1 MMSLSLWWQVCV
13 RTLPDAPIIQQLA
26 RLRGLQV
33 ALGLERGH
41 AARRGRGHGLT
52 VDMILGVACGEDARH
67 RGLGRAR
74 DDLYVLVRQE
84 LDLAAEDLRVR
95 LMPDR
100 DEEAVDRTLVERA
113 RLEVLHA
120 HARDL
125 ALADVRDTVDGA
137 VPDELDLGV
146 LEGALL
152 HDLGGAQAVASMDHV
167 DLPPEPREEERF
179 LHGGVAAAHDH
190 DVLVLEEEAVAR
202 GAGRHAPPHELGL
215 RIAPEKLR
223 A

>member
-1 MMSLSLWWQVCV
+1 MASLSF
-13 RTLPDAPIIQQLA
+13 RASTFAPILSAVAHMIQQLA
-26 RLRGLQV
+26 RQRGLQV

-41 AARRGRGHGLT
+41 AARGGRGYGLT
-52 VDMILGVACGEDARH
+52 VDMVLGVAGSEDARH

-74 DDLYVLVRQE
+74 DDLDVLVGQE

-125 ALADVRDTVDGA
+125 ALADVGDAVDGA

-152 HDLGGAQAVASMDHV
+152 HDLGGT
-167 DLPPEPREEERF
+167 E
-179 LHGGVAAAHDH
+179 
-190 DVLVLEEEAVAR
+190 
-202 GAGRHAPPHELGL
+202 
-215 RIAPEKLR
+215 
-223 A
+223 

>member
-74 DDLYVLVRQE
+74 DDLDVLVRQE

-113 RLEVLHA
+113 RLEGLHA

-125 ALADVRDTVDGA
+125 AMSDDRDTSHCA
-137 VPDELDLGV
+137 VPDELDLGGQDGV
-146 LEGALL
+146 LLRDIEGG
-152 HDLGGAQAVASMDHV
+152 LGMASMDRVH
-167 DLPPEPREEERF
+167 
-179 LHGGVAAAHDH
+179 
-190 DVLVLEEEAVAR
+190 
-202 GAGRHAPPHELGL
+202 
-215 RIAPEKLR
+215 
-223 A
+223 